1 MNLVHAKNA
10 IIMIIIQ
17 NNNVIYMM
25 MDIIYHLIKLANY
38 VRKMLILKMVIAEF
52 ALIMALIMKKVHVIV
67 IEIPFLIQIKLVLIV
82 EKVVIIA
89 F

>member
-38 VRKMLILKMVIAEF
+38 VRNMLILKMVIAEF